1 MARSIG
7 ILGSTGSIGTQTL
20 SVIRELNSLP
30 ESSSNPHY
38 SVKLLACGNNRELIS
53 EQIAEFAPEA
63 VCVAGEETARWLQ
76 EKYRVLEVFHGSSG
90 LTRCASERMDL
101 LVTAI
106 SGMRGLLPTLA
117 AIDAGTDIALAN
129 KETLVAAGELVMK
142 RAKDKKVK
150 IIPVDSEH
158 SAIFQCLKGA
168 MRGGKRSVRRLI
180 LTASGGPFRT
190 FSEEELNNVT
200 ADQALNH
207 PTWKMGGKI
216 TIDCATMMNKGLEVI
231 EAMHLFGMGPDRID
245 VAVHPQSIVHSMVE
259 FTDGSVM
266 AQLGVP
272 DMKTPIEL
280 ALTYPY
286 RGNTARPGLDITQL
300 GSLTFEKPRTEV
312 FRCLK
317 LAYDAAHAGGTMPA
331 ALNGANEEAVAL
343 FLKGKISFAGIS
355 ELVEGAMTAHASA
368 QLSCGEFDRAPGLD
382 AVLAADR
389 GARDYVRRSMN
400 CP

>member
-1 MARSIG
+1 MKRSVL
-7 ILGSTGSIGTQTL
+7 ILGCTGSIGTQTVDVL
-20 SVIRELNSLP
+20 HLHNDRFETLGLCCGNDAETLYRQANALKPRFVAARVPLDANRLP
-30 ESSSNPHY
+30 E
-38 SVKLLACGNNRELIS
+38 G
-53 EQIAEFAPEA
+53 
-63 VCVAGEETARWLQ
+63 
-76 EKYRVLEVFHGSSG
+76 
-90 LTRCASERMDL
+90 
-101 LVTAI
+101 TAI
-106 SGMRGLLPTLA
+106 FTGEDAAERIATEANADITVLAISAYAALKPLLA
-117 AIDAGTDIALAN
+117 AIRHGGRIAIAN
-129 KETLVAAGELVMK
+129 KESLVCGGALVDAALKASGAELVP
-142 RAKDKKVK
+142 
-150 IIPVDSEH
+150 IDSEQ
-158 SAIFQCLKGA
+158 SAIFQCLQNG
-168 MRGGKRSVRRLI
+168 RRDEVRRLI
-180 LTASGGPFRT
+180 LTASGGPFFRK
-190 FSEEELNNVT
+190 SREELKTVSL
-200 ADQALNH
+200 ADALNH

-286 RGNTARPGLDITQL
+286 RGSTARPGLDITGL
-300 GSLTFEKPRTEV
+300 GSLTFEKPRTDV

-331 ALNGANEEAVAL
+331 VLNGANEEAVTL

-355 ELVEGAMTAHASA
+355 ELVEGAMSAHASA
-368 QLSCGEFDRAPGLD
+368 RLSCKELDKAPGLD

>member
-1 MARSIG
+1 
-7 ILGSTGSIGTQTL
+7 
-20 SVIRELNSLP
+20 
-30 ESSSNPHY
+30 
-38 SVKLLACGNNRELIS
+38 
-53 EQIAEFAPEA
+53 
-63 VCVAGEETARWLQ
+63 
-76 EKYRVLEVFHGSSG
+76 
-90 LTRCASERMDL
+90 
-101 LVTAI
+101 
-106 SGMRGLLPTLA
+106 MRGLLPTLA

-368 QLSCGEFDRAPGLD
+368 QLSCGEFDRASGLD

>member
-1 MARSIG
+1 MVRSIG

-53 EQIAEFAPEA
+53 KQIEEFSPEA

-76 EKYRVLEVFHGSSG
+76 GKYRGLEVFHGESG
-90 LTRCASERMDL
+90 LTKCASGRMDL

-129 KETLVAAGELVMK
+129 KETLVAAGEIVMK
-142 RAKDKKVK
+142 RAKEKKVK

-158 SAIFQCLKGA
+158 SAIFQCLKSA

-190 FSEEELNNVT
+190 YTQDALNNVT
-200 ADQALNH
+200 AEQALNH

-286 RGNTARPGLDITQL
+286 RGSTARPGLDITGL
-300 GSLTFEKPRTEV
+300 GSLTFEKPRTDV

-331 ALNGANEEAVAL
+331 VLNGANEEAVTL

-368 QLSCGEFDRAPGLD
+368 RLSCKELDKAPGLD